1 MATKSSI
8 HIKPCNIASSEAHN
22 RRTAEYMR
30 HIGESRI
37 YVVPELSTDN
47 EQWINPDFGS
57 PDLRTH
63 YDNIRQ
69 MVKEKTGRAMQEKER
84 ERKGKNGKTVKI
96 AGCSPIREGVL
107 LVRSDTTLADV
118 RKFGAECQRRWGIT
132 PLQIFLHKDEGYWLN
147 GQLEAE
153 DKESFKVGDRWFKP
167 NYHAHIV
174 FDWMNHETGKSRKLN
189 DEDMT
194 EMQSMASDIL
204 LMERGRSKAVTG
216 REHLERNDFIIEKQK
231 AELQRID
238 AAKRHTE
245 RQVNFAEQELR
256 QVKSEIRTDKLKS
269 AATDAATAIASGVGS
284 LFGSGKMKELGR
296 ANERLQDE
304 VSKRDADIKKLQTH
318 IQQMQK
324 QHDTQIHNLREMHRQ
339 ELDMKEKELS
349 RLGRIIDKAFRW
361 FPMFREML
369 RMEKLCAMLGFSREM
384 TERLVVRKEAMK
396 CSGKIYSEQH
406 RRNFDVKDDVFR
418 VENDP
423 DDENRLSLTV
433 NRKPIADWFR
443 EQWNRLRYGT
453 RQPQQEERQGRGMKL

>member
-1 MATKSSI
+1 MIIAEKIKESCGALSVVQRRNMLALRNGNVGYSCIYTDDSTIKKQVSMATKSSI

-37 YVVPELSTDN
+37 YVVSELSTDN

-84 ERKGKNGKTVKI
+84 ERKGKNGKIVKI

-118 RKFGAECQRRWGIT
+118 QKFGEECQRRWGIT
-132 PLQIFLHKDEGYWLN
+132 PLQIFLHKDEGHWLN
-147 GQLEAE
+147 GQPEAE
-153 DKESFKVGDRWFKP
+153 DRESFQVGNRWFKP

-304 VSKRDADIKKLQTH
+304 VSKRDADIKRLQTH
-318 IQQMQK
+318 IK
-324 QHDTQIHNLREMHRQ
+324 QSTISRKCTDRNL
-339 ELDMKEKELS
+339 
-349 RLGRIIDKAFRW
+349 
-361 FPMFREML
+361 
-369 RMEKLCAMLGFSREM
+369 
-384 TERLVVRKEAMK
+384 T
-396 CSGKIYSEQH
+396 
-406 RRNFDVKDDVFR
+406 
-418 VENDP
+418 
-423 DDENRLSLTV
+423 
-433 NRKPIADWFR
+433 
-443 EQWNRLRYGT
+443 
-453 RQPQQEERQGRGMKL
+453 

>member
-1 MATKSSI
+1 
-8 HIKPCNIASSEAHN
+8 
-22 RRTAEYMR
+22 
-30 HIGESRI
+30 
-37 YVVPELSTDN
+37 
-47 EQWINPDFGS
+47 
-57 PDLRTH
+57 
-63 YDNIRQ
+63 
-69 MVKEKTGRAMQEKER
+69 
-84 ERKGKNGKTVKI
+84 
-96 AGCSPIREGVL
+96 
-107 LVRSDTTLADV
+107 
-118 RKFGAECQRRWGIT
+118 
-132 PLQIFLHKDEGYWLN
+132 
-147 GQLEAE
+147 
-153 DKESFKVGDRWFKP
+153 
-167 NYHAHIV
+167 
-174 FDWMNHETGKSRKLN
+174 
-189 DEDMT
+189 
-194 EMQSMASDIL
+194 MQSMASNIL

-269 AATDAATAIASGVGS
+269 AATDAATAIASGVGP

-304 VSKRDADIKKLQTH
+304 VSKRDTDIKRLQTH
-318 IQQMQK
+318 IKQMQK
-324 QHDTQIHNLREMHRQ
+324 QHDAQIHNLREMHRQ

-384 TERLVVRKEAMK
+384 TERLVVKKEAMK

-433 NRKPIADWFR
+433 NRMPIADWFR

-453 RQPQQEERQGRGMKL
+453 RLPQQEEKPWHKIINI

>member
-1 MATKSSI
+1 MPMNLRGRSLLSLVHHT
-8 HIKPCNIASSEAHN
+8 P
-22 RRTAEYMR
+22 AEIDYLVDLAIDLKKAKRM
-30 HIGESRI
+30 G
-37 YVVPELSTDN
+37 N
-47 EQWINPDFGS
+47 EVQR
-57 PDLRTH
+57 L
-63 YDNIRQ
+63 
-69 MVKEKTGRAMQEKER
+69 
-84 ERKGKNGKTVKI
+84 KGKNIALIFEKTSTRTRSAFEVGAHDQG
-96 AGCSPIREGVL
+96 AGTTFFESHSSQIGHKESIKDTARVL
-107 LVRSDTTLADV
+107 
-118 RKFGAECQRRWGIT
+118 G
-132 PLQIFLHKDEGYWLN
+132 QIFDAIEFRGFKQETVEELAAYAGVPVYN
-147 GQLEAE
+147 GL
-153 DKESFKVGDRWFKP
+153 
-167 NYHAHIV
+167 
-174 FDWMNHETGKSRKLN
+174 
-189 DEDMT
+189 T

>member
-30 HIGESRI
+30 NIGESRI
-37 YVVPELSTDN
+37 YVIPELSTDN

-84 ERKGKNGKTVKI
+84 ERKGKNGKIIKV

-118 RKFGAECQRRWGIT
+118 QKFGEECQRRWGIT
-132 PLQIFLHKDEGYWLN
+132 PLQIFLHKDEGHWLN
-147 GQLEAE
+147 GQPEAE
-153 DKESFKVGDRWFKP
+153 DRESFQVGNRWFKP

-238 AAKRHTE
+238 AAK
-245 RQVNFAEQELR
+245 
-256 QVKSEIRTDKLKS
+256 IRTDKLKS
-269 AATDAATAIASGVGS
+269 VATDAATAIASGVGS

-304 VSKRDADIKKLQTH
+304 VSKRDADIKKLQKH

-324 QHDTQIHNLREMHRQ
+324 QHDTQIHNLKEMHRQ

-369 RMEKLCAMLGFSREM
+369 RMEKLCAMLGFTKEM
-384 TERLVVRKEAMK
+384 TERLVVKKEAMK

-423 DDENRLSLTV
+423 DDENRLNLTI

-443 EQWNRLRYGT
+443 EQWYRLRYGT
-453 RQPQQEERQGRGMKL
+453 RQPQQEERQGRGIKL